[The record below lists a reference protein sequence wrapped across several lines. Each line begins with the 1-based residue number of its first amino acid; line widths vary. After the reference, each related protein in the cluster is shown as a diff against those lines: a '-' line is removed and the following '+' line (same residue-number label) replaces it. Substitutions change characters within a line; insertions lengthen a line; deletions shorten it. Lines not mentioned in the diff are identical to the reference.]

1 MDNWNRMG
9 LMLSNCTQSYRDMQ
23 ASDEYM
29 AGRKEMAIDLQN
41 LVVKYVE
48 IEDKLA
54 KERKK
59 THCQE
64 STVARMEKILTHIR
78 KTLAGKGIDV
88 NDPNV
93 RANSRRVV
101 RPCFRCSHQHSR

>member
-1 MDNWNRMG
+1 MDYWDRTRHIT
-9 LMLSNCTQSYRDMQ
+9 SNNTQSYRDMQ

-41 LVVKYVE
+41 LVVKYIE

-59 THCQE
+59 TNCQE

-78 KTLAGKGIDV
+78 QTLAGKGIDV

>member
-1 MDNWNRMG
+1 MDYWDRTRHIT
-9 LMLSNCTQSYRDMQ
+9 SNNTQSYRDMQ

-29 AGRKEMAIDLQN
+29 AGRKELAIDLQN

-54 KERKK
+54 KERTSKYP
-59 THCQE
+59 QQSMIE
-64 STVARMEKILTHIR
+64 RMEKILAHIR
-78 KTLAGKGIDV
+78 QTLAGKGIDV

>member
-9 LMLSNCTQSYRDMQ
+9 LMQSNCTQSYRDMQ

-29 AGRKEMAIDLQN
+29 SGRKELAIDLQN
-41 LVVKYVE
+41 LVVKYIE
-48 IEDKLA
+48 IEGDLA
-54 KERKK
+54 KERDSQYRQDSKI
-59 THCQE
+59 
-64 STVARMEKILTHIR
+64 ARMETILEHIR

-93 RANSRRVV
+93 RANCRRVI
-101 RPCFRCSHQHSR
+101 RPCFRCSHQRRR